1 MKCNQAEAAVF
12 MTEWT
17 NYAVQL
23 SKQLGLGLKGRP
35 TPHLGADLGQSDLE
49 HLRDEQIVQLYELM
63 KASKADEESNS
74 EPQTSI

>member
-12 MTEWT
+12 TTEWT

-35 TPHLGADLGQSDLE
+35 SPHIGVDLNQSDLD

-63 KASKADEESNS
+63 KAAKTGENQSDTQSKS
-74 EPQTSI
+74 

>member
-1 MKCNQAEAAVF
+1 

-35 TPHLGADLGQSDLE
+35 SPQLGVDLGPSDLE

-63 KASKADEESNS
+63 KAAKPDESANE
-74 EPQTSI
+74 TKTTI

>member
-12 MTEWT
+12 LTEWT

-35 TPHLGADLGQSDLE
+35 SPHLGVDLGQTDLE

-63 KASKADEESNS
+63 KAAKAEESENKT
-74 EPQTSI
+74 QTTS